1 MSEKTP
7 VAAGSSKGRSVPK
20 LNMGAVDSE
29 SAVPVAAGSPVER
42 GDISPTTG
50 QLTFELLPAAVV
62 DGKPKNNRRRRT
74 KRGVRRGGRG
84 RKNNSPAYDDESEAN
99 FADAMWSEYAA
110 QVALPSPDVVRRQL
124 EFRFSPEMM
133 SSETFLRRNMDQQ
146 GWVPV
151 WIIAQLG
158 EFAQWGP
165 AIFDVLRAGLE
176 ASEYLTYDPD
186 TDLARLATDWQK
198 WLFPLE
204 VVAVAEADEG
214 EEGGAAQGASSSSA
228 AEREEDALWGSQWH
242 VFGTEE
248 DEEGQ
253 GGAAEEEE
261 VQVAVGTEGEV
272 SHAPA
277 LRATATEWVPS
288 GVSE

>member
-1 MSEKTP
+1 MSDQTP
-7 VAAGSSKGRSVPK
+7 VAAGSTKGRSVPK
-20 LNMGAVDSE
+20 LNMGAVGSE
-29 SAVPVAAGSPVER
+29 SAVVPVAAGSPVER
-42 GDISPTTG
+42 GDVSPTTG

-84 RKNNSPAYDDESEAN
+84 RKNNSSSYNESEAD

-176 ASEYLTYDPD
+176 ASESLTYDSD
-186 TDLARLATDWQK
+186 TDLARLASDWQK

-204 VVAVAEADEG
+204 ATED
-214 EEGGAAQGASSSSA
+214 GAAQGTTS
-228 AEREEDALWGSQWH
+228 AEREEDTLWGSQWH

-248 DEEGQ
+248 
-253 GGAAEEEE
+253 EEEE
-261 VQVAVGTEGEV
+261 QGATEGTTNAESTDEA

-277 LRATATEWVPS
+277 LRATASEWVPS
-288 GVSE
+288 TASE